1 MKIKL
6 IASSIMLTLLCLLGS
21 CDDKLEVQQA
31 YDFSLTSWYLQN
43 TISPDETVEIRL
55 ILNRNGNYEE
65 ARYQIGYIQIE
76 GSGEVYDKKNVR
88 LVNRE
93 MQPLD
98 SIAEL
103 DSNDPCRQVF
113 TLFYHN
119 GSSKNAEIKFVVTDN
134 FNQERELD
142 ISFGTENETESKL

>member
-31 YDFSLTSWYLQN
+31 YDFSLTSWYLQK

-55 ILNRNGNYEE
+55 TLNRSGNYEE
-65 ARYQIGYIQIE
+65 ARYQIGYIQME

-88 LVNRE
+88 LMNRE

-103 DSNDPCRQVF
+103 DGSDPCRQGF
-113 TLFYHN
+113 TIFYRN
-119 GSSKNAEIKFVVTDN
+119 RSSKNAEIKFVVTDN
-134 FNQERELD
+134 FHQKRELD
-142 ISFGTENETESKL
+142 VSFQSETDTKQ

>member
-31 YDFSLTSWYLQN
+31 YDFSLTSWYLQK

-55 ILNRNGNYEE
+55 TLN
-65 ARYQIGYIQIE
+65 RYQIGYIQIE
-76 GSGEVYDKKNVR
+76 GSGEVYDKKNIR

-103 DSNDPCRQVF
+103 EGGDPCRQVF
-113 TLFYHN
+113 TLFYRN
-119 GSSKNAEIKFVVTDN
+119 RSSKNAEIKFVAVDN
-134 FNQERELD
+134 FGQERDLD
-142 ISFGTENETESKL
+142 ISFATETENEQ

>member
-31 YDFSLTSWYLQN
+31 YDFSLTSWYLQK

-55 ILNRNGNYEE
+55 TLSRSGDYEE
-65 ARYQIGYIQIE
+65 ASYNIGYIQME
-76 GSGEVYDKKNVR
+76 GSGEVYDKKNVY

-103 DSNDPCRQVF
+103 NSDDPCHQVF

-119 GSSKNAEIKFVVTDN
+119 RSNKNVEIKFVVTDN
-134 FNQERELD
+134 FGQERDLD
-142 ISFGTENETESKL
+142 ISLGTETETKNEQ

>member
-6 IASSIMLTLLCLLGS
+6 IASSIMLTLLYLLGS

-55 ILNRNGNYEE
+55 TLNRTGDYEE
-65 ARYQIGYIQIE
+65 ASYNVGYIQME

-103 DSNDPCRQVF
+103 DGSDPCRQVF
-113 TLFYHN
+113 TLFYRN
-119 GSSKNAEIKFVVTDN
+119 KSSKNAEIKFVVTDN

-142 ISFGTENETESKL
+142 ISLGTENETESKL

>member
-6 IASSIMLTLLCLLGS
+6 IASSIILTLLCLLGS

-31 YDFSLTSWYLQN
+31 YDFSITSWYLQK
-43 TISPDETVEIRL
+43 TISLDETVEIRL
-55 ILNRNGNYEE
+55 TLNRSGNYEE
-65 ARYQIGYIQIE
+65 ARYQIGYIQME

-103 DSNDPCRQVF
+103 DGSDPCRQVF
-113 TLFYHN
+113 TLSYRN
-119 GSSKNAEIKFVVTDN
+119 RSSKNAEIKFVVTDN
-134 FNQERELD
+134 FHQKRELD
-142 ISFGTENETESKL
+142 VSFQSETDTKQ